1 MTALPAVSA
10 PAPAPRRLFII
21 EDDPLMAECIARALS
36 SYDAR
41 IFPDAI
47 SATNAL
53 ADGLPDLVL
62 LDVLLNGPDGFTF
75 LNEMISYSDTA
86 RIPVILVTSLQLAE
100 QNLAHYGVRAILH
113 KETMTPANIRDAVEN
128 TLAVRDTESSQNP
141 GAPQNPASPKDL
153 RHAR

>member
-1 MTALPAVSA
+1 MTTPSASPAPV
-10 PAPAPRRLFII
+10 PAPRRIFII
-21 EDDPLMAECIARALS
+21 EDDPLMAECVARALS
-36 SYDAR
+36 PYDIQ
-41 IFPDAI
+41 IFHDAI

-86 RIPVILVTSLQLAE
+86 KIPVIIVTSLRLTE
-100 QNLAHYGVRAILH
+100 QNLAHYGVRAVLDKDI
-113 KETMTPANIRDAVEN
+113 MTPADIRNAAETAL
-128 TLAVRDTESSQNP
+128 TLQSS
-141 GAPQNPASPKDL
+141 ATPQNPILASTTASPEEP

>member
-1 MTALPAVSA
+1 MTVSPNTHA
-10 PAPAPRRLFII
+10 SRSARRTIFII
-21 EDDPLMAECIARALS
+21 EDDPLMAECIARALPS
-36 SYDAR
+36 LCNAR
-41 IFPDAI
+41 IFADAI

-86 RIPVILVTSLQLAE
+86 KIPIILVTSLRLAE
-100 QNLAHYGVRAILH
+100 QNLAHYGVRAVLNKDI
-113 KETMTPANIRDAVEN
+113 MTPVDIRNTVESVL
-128 TLAVRDTESSQNP
+128 LAAQNP
-141 GAPQNPASPKDL
+141 DTLQNPTALAPEES

>member
-1 MTALPAVSA
+1 MTALSASSA
-10 PAPAPRRLFII
+10 PALAPRRLFII

-36 SYDAR
+36 PYDAR

-113 KETMTPANIRDAVEN
+113 KETMTPADIRDAVKN
-128 TLAVRDTESSQNP
+128 ALSVRDT
-141 GAPQNPASPKDL
+141 GTLQNPASPKDS
-153 RHAR
+153 HYAR

>member
-1 MTALPAVSA
+1 MTMTPATCAPGSA
-10 PAPAPRRLFII
+10 SSAPRRKVFII
-21 EDDPLMAECIARALS
+21 EDDPLMAECIARALPC
-36 SYDAR
+36 DAQ

-86 RIPVILVTSLQLAE
+86 KIPVILVTSLRLAE
-100 QNLAHYGVRAILH
+100 QNLAHYGIRATLN
-113 KETMTPANIRDAVEN
+113 KDTMTPADIKNAVEN
-128 TLAVRDTESSQNP
+128 VLRDDARSQAPALAAQSTSE
-141 GAPQNPASPKDL
+141 KT
-153 RHAR
+153 RHAC